1 MPTLSSD
8 ASPIRPQPLPCP
20 ESCGILADG
29 RWTGSHGI
37 GRFARE
43 VLARLPVAARLDRGP
58 RPLSPA
64 GPLWLTCEVLAR
76 RPRVFF
82 SPGFNP
88 PLACFAPFVF
98 TIHDLIHIDLPE
110 VSTPTKRFYYRAIVK
125 PACRKA
131 YRVLTVSE
139 HSRSRI
145 LAWSGLGA
153 ERVVNV
159 GNGVCAPFHLEG
171 PRYQPGFPYILY
183 VGNCRP
189 HKNLNRLFAA
199 FLALARPDLKLVLA
213 GTTARELAGR
223 LEEHGISDRVHI
235 EGSPSD
241 DQLAAMYRGAA
252 LLVLPSLAE
261 GFGLPA
267 LEAMACGTP
276 VAASRI
282 AALLETA
289 ENAAVFFDPLD
300 TGDMTR
306 AMSIALEDANLRA
319 RLIAS
324 GLQHAQ
330 SSSWD
335 QVAARVLAVLVEA
348 GSEPGH

>member
-1 MPTLSSD
+1 
-8 ASPIRPQPLPCP
+8 
-20 ESCGILADG
+20 
-29 RWTGSHGI
+29 
-37 GRFARE
+37 
-43 VLARLPVAARLDRGP
+43 
-58 RPLSPA
+58 
-64 GPLWLTCEVLAR
+64 
-76 RPRVFF
+76 
-82 SPGFNP
+82 
-88 PLACFAPFVF
+88 VF

-125 PACRKA
+125 PA
-131 YRVLTVSE
+131 LTVSE
-139 HSRSRI
+139 YSRSRI

-159 GNGVCAPFHLEG
+159 GNGVCAPFQPEG

-223 LEEHGISDRVHI
+223 LEEHGIRARVHI

-289 ENAAVFFDPLD
+289 KNAAVFFDPLD
-300 TGDMTR
+300 TGDMAR